1 LAISISR
8 TSLLTNIKAMRP
20 MLIAAAIS
28 VFLDQVTKEIIR
40 RTVAVNGRIEV
51 IKNFFEISY
60 TENTGAAFGTFRG
73 QNNIFIVISIAAIGF
88 IILYYRQ
95 FKEDIWMK
103 ISLGLLMGG
112 ALGNLID
119 RVIFHYVTDFIR
131 VRWWLMHLRW
141 WPVFNIADASVCV
154 GAAMLIVGMIKRSK
168 SMSQQTDESI
178 DP

>member
-1 LAISISR
+1 MAISISK
-8 TSLLTNIKAMRP
+8 TSLLTHIRAMRP
-20 MLIAAAIS
+20 MLISAAI
-28 VFLDQVTKEIIR
+28 VIFLDQVTKEIVR
-40 RTVAVNGRIEV
+40 RTVAISGKIEV
-51 IKNFFEISY
+51 IKGYFEISY
-60 TENTGAAFGTFRG
+60 AENTGAVFGMFRG
-73 QNNIFIVISIAAIGF
+73 QNRIFIIISLAAIGF

-95 FKEDIWMK
+95 FRENIWMK

-141 WPVFNIADASVCV
+141 WPAFNIADASVCV

-168 SMSQQTDESI
+168 S
-178 DP
+178 

>member
-1 LAISISR
+1 
-8 TSLLTNIKAMRP
+8 
-20 MLIAAAIS
+20 MLISAAI
-28 VFLDQVTKEIIR
+28 VIFLDQVTKEIVR
-40 RTVAVNGRIEV
+40 RTVAISGKIEV
-51 IKNFFEISY
+51 IKGYFEIGY
-60 TENTGAAFGTFRG
+60 VGNTGAAFGTFRG
-73 QNNIFIVISIAAIGF
+73 QNRIFIIVSIAAIGF

-95 FKEDIWMK
+95 FKDSIWMK

-141 WPVFNIADASVCV
+141 WPAFNIADASVCI

-168 SMSQQTDESI
+168 SMGQQINGSMN
-178 DP
+178 P

>member
-8 TSLLTNIKAMRP
+8 TSLLTYIKAIRP
-20 MLIAAAIS
+20 MLIAAAI
-28 VFLDQVTKEIIR
+28 VIFLDQVTKEIVR
-40 RTVAVNGRIEV
+40 RTVAINGKIE
-51 IKNFFEISY
+51 IIRGYFEISY
-60 TENTGAAFGTFRG
+60 AENTGAAFGMFQG
-73 QNNIFIVISIAAIGF
+73 QNRIFIIVGLAAIGF

-95 FKEDIWMK
+95 FRENIWMR

-119 RVIFHYVTDFIR
+119 RVVFHYVTDFIR

-141 WPVFNIADASVCV
+141 WPAFNIADASVFV

-168 SMSQQTDESI
+168 SMDQQINGAMS
-178 DP
+178 P